1 MKRIGAIMLAL
12 CMLCAPALP
21 AMGEYAPVGVTAKER
36 YHINLFLS
44 NFSEQGMTFYSQ
56 ERHTD
61 AQLVDFA
68 IFHTWYNRQ
77 DCIERGQWGADN
89 CRMSDAHVQE
99 IALKYFGIVP
109 KSLAPTKIRYEDGYY
124 YWQTTGGYMGMG
136 VAILSHVE
144 DLGGG
149 RYGVYFGCYGEGE
162 QWSADDCDL
171 RPEQAAVKFADSP
184 VHPGYAVINTNAG
197 TLLERST
204 WSLQQYDVLL

>member
-1 MKRIGAIMLAL
+1 MKRIFVLACLL
-12 CMLCAPALP
+12 CLLALP
-21 AMGEYAPVGVTAKER
+21 ALGEYAPVGVNAKER

-44 NFSEQGMTFYSQ
+44 NFSETGMTFYSA

-77 DCIERGQWGADN
+77 DRIERGQWGEDN
-89 CRMSDAHVQE
+89 CRMSDSYVAE
-99 IALKYFGIVP
+99 ITGRYFGIVP
-109 KSLAPTKIRYEDGYY
+109 KSLIPSHIRYRNGYY

-136 VAILSHVE
+136 AAILSHVE

-162 QWSADDCDL
+162 FWSADDCHL
-171 RPEQAAVKFADSP
+171 RPEQAAKKFADSP
-184 VHPGYAVINTNAG
+184 VHPGYAVIDTWGG
-197 TLLERST
+197 TLEDRST
-204 WSLQQYDVLL
+204 WTLEQYDVLL